1 LVESVGVKNV
11 SRRIPQKNAYT
22 VVYEKAGVELAR
34 YSLTAFS
41 PRDAKNEADRRLVL
55 GHPAIDPSDA
65 SVSARVE
72 T

>member
-1 LVESVGVKNV
+1 MA
-11 SRRIPQKNAYT
+11 RRVPEKNAYT
-22 VVYEKAGVELAR
+22 VIYEKAGVELAR

-41 PRDAKNEADRRLVL
+41 PRDAKSDADRRLVS
-55 GHPAIDPSDA
+55 GHPEIDLSDA

>member
-1 LVESVGVKNV
+1 M

-22 VVYEKAGVELAR
+22 VVYERAGVELAR

-41 PRDAKNEADRRLVL
+41 PRDAKSNADRRLVI
-55 GHPAIDPSDA
+55 GHPEIDLSDA